1 LKEDST
7 IREVVDLRVW
17 SVNRG
22 KHYGALKVRT
32 IESDNRS
39 LKHIFSS
46 RGITG
51 FIEI

>member
-1 LKEDST
+1 M
-7 IREVVDLRVW
+7 REVVNLRVW

-32 IESDNRS
+32 IEGDNRG
-39 LKHIFSS
+39 LKRIFSS

-51 FIEI
+51 FI